1 MLVPGVEIPH
11 LCFQCEDYPCIEACT
26 SEALTINDITG
37 AVIVDDSKCISC
49 GLCIE
54 ACPGDIPHLHP
65 GKDCIIICDLCNGAP
80 KCVEACQKGRWNALM
95 VIPKSKSDNRKSL
108 AKDPK
113 DLTIKVSKQI
123 LGEEITNEVLS
134 P

>member
-26 SEALTINDITG
+26 TEALKIDDKTG
-37 AVIVDDSKCISC
+37 AVIVDDTKCISC
-49 GLCIE
+49 GLCID
-54 ACPGDIPHLHP
+54 ACPGDVPHLHP
-65 GKDCIIICDLCNGAP
+65 EKNTIIICDLCNGSP
-80 KCVEACQKGRWNALM
+80 KCVEACQKGKWKTLKL
-95 VIPKSKSDNRKSL
+95 IPKSKSIDRKSL

-113 DLTIKVSKQI
+113 ELTIKVAQQI
-123 LGEEITNEVLS
+123 LGENITKEVLS